1 MYLPPPFLP
10 HPPARYFFLV
20 VHQKADRLAGENVH
34 RVTHATLSLA
44 ERFATSAPIKKEL
57 DNLRQ
62 LAGGDPL
69 LEAAAASIPQDA
81 AAKGIPTPLQLKQR
95 CVAAPRGMLR
105 LLQCLVWLAGCIAWC
120 RPWDACIWEGG

>member
-1 MYLPPPFLP
+1 MGAPFPLLVPIFPHQFILPPPLTSGRF
-10 HPPARYFFLV
+10 V
-20 VHQKADRLAGENVH
+20 STKKQKADRLAGDNVH

-44 ERFATSAPIKKEL
+44 ERFATSAPIKREL
-57 DNLRQ
+57 DNLRK

-95 CVAAPRGMLR
+95 
-105 LLQCLVWLAGCIAWC
+105 
-120 RPWDACIWEGG
+120 